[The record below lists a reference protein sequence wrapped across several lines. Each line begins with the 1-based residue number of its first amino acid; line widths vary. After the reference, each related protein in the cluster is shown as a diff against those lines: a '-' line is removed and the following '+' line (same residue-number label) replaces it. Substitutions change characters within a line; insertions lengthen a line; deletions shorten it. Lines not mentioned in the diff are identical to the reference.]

1 MKIFIFLKSLKIDYF
16 APLLSN
22 CGCIVGNS
30 SSGIREAS
38 YLGIPSINIGSR
50 QSMRQRCK
58 NIIDMNNN
66 KNNLKELIDI
76 QLKKKRYKMD
86 TTYGDGK
93 ASERILKILIR
104 TNPDLQKV
112 KYILV

>member
-1 MKIFIFLKSLKIDYF
+1 MKNIHFFKSLKIDYF

-30 SSGIREAS
+30 SSGIREA

-58 NIIDMNNN
+58 NIIDMDNN

-76 QLKKKRYKMD
+76 QLKKRYKMD

-104 TNPDLQKV
+104 N
-112 KYILV
+112 